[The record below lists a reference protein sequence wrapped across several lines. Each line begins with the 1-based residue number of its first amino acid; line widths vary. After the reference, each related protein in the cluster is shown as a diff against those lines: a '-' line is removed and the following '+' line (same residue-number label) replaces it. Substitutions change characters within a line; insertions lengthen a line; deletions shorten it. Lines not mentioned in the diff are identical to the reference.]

1 MSIKKVLWCQ
11 EGIHDKVWG
20 IISIAEDVPV
30 HKSAW
35 PFRTNKYVT
44 FWGRRG
50 TKLQTKM
57 WNGTNYDAD
66 ELARKKLNKGYDEI
80 DQFKL
85 NEVYPEFQQD
95 LEKTEFWSKLKM

>member
-1 MSIKKVLWCQ
+1 
-11 EGIHDKVWG
+11 
-20 IISIAEDVPV
+20 
-30 HKSAW
+30 
-35 PFRTNKYVT
+35 
-44 FWGRRG
+44 
-50 TKLQTKM
+50 M